1 MNILE
6 RRKYRGLKIPN
17 YKESTAD
24 KPVVEAT
31 VPEELCF
38 PMAMHI
44 GAPAVPCV
52 EVGDRVKIGT
62 LLGTAE
68 GKISA
73 NIRSSVSGKVV
84 AVEERASFRGESETV
99 VVQNDF
105 TDAEENLP
113 ALHEEIGPKEFSA
126 RLAASGITGK
136 GGAGFP
142 AGVKYA
148 MDKEETRYLLV
159 NGSECE
165 PYSTTDY
172 RIMTEYSEEIIAIIE
187 QITRVYQLEESVI
200 AVEDHMKDAL
210 LALQEAIKKRGAKRI
225 RVHSLP
231 SEYPAGHA
239 ALQIRQ
245 VLGIEMEEG
254 QRSGDAGILQSN
266 VSTIKAMYD
275 ALINNQSLTRRVIT
289 VTGPMLKE
297 PKNLMVRLGTGVQHL
312 IDECDGLKG
321 EADMINGG
329 PMMGRPFFDTDLPV
343 DKDTTTLLFLEKK
356 EKPKETPCIRCA
368 RCVDHCPVALQPIV
382 ISNSY
387 RQNRWDRAKELRAES
402 CISCG
407 VCTYVCPAN
416 IDLLKDIQALN
427 KQWEENRNDD

>member
-1 MNILE
+1 MNVLE

-24 KPVVEAT
+24 KLVVEAT

-52 EVGDRVKIGT
+52 EVVYRVKIGT

-84 AVEERASFRGESETV
+84 AVEKRASFRGESETV

-113 ALHEEIGPKEFSA
+113 ALQEEIGPKEFSA

-172 RIMTEYSEEIIAIIE
+172 RIMTEYPEEIIAIIE
-187 QITRVYQLEESVI
+187 QITPRVSIGRERDCGRRSYERR
-200 AVEDHMKDAL
+200 AACF
-210 LALQEAIKKRGAKRI
+210 AEAIKKQGAKRI
-225 RVHSLP
+225 HIHSLP

-266 VSTIKAMYD
+266 VYLRS
-275 ALINNQSLTRRVIT
+275 RR
-289 VTGPMLKE
+289 
-297 PKNLMVRLGTGVQHL
+297 
-312 IDECDGLKG
+312 C
-321 EADMINGG
+321 
-329 PMMGRPFFDTDLPV
+329 MMR
-343 DKDTTTLLFLEKK
+343 
-356 EKPKETPCIRCA
+356 
-368 RCVDHCPVALQPIV
+368 
-382 ISNSY
+382 
-387 RQNRWDRAKELRAES
+387 
-402 CISCG
+402 
-407 VCTYVCPAN
+407 
-416 IDLLKDIQALN
+416 
-427 KQWEENRNDD
+427 